1 MERSDALALM
11 RQHIQTVNLQ
21 KHVLAVEAVM
31 RALAQRLGEDETM
44 WGLAGLLHDLDFEYT
59 KEQPERHTIQ
69 TLELLDSYNLAP
81 EILHAIQAHAG
92 HVPLESAMDKAIYCA
107 DPVTGFVVACALM
120 HPTKKLVNVD
130 VAFMTN
136 RFKEKRFAAGANRE
150 QMVSC
155 SSLGLEL
162 EEFLELSRKAMEE
175 IADELVL

>member
-1 MERSDALALM
+1 MERSEALALM

-31 RALAQRLGEDETM
+31 GALAQRLGEDEAA

-59 KEQPERHTIQ
+59 KESPQHHTMQ
-69 TLELLDSYNLAP
+69 TLELLEDYNLDP
-81 EILHAIQAHAG
+81 RILHAIQAHAG

-120 HPTKKLVNVD
+120 HPTKKIANVD
-130 VAFMTN
+130 VAFMAN
-136 RFKEKRFAAGANRE
+136 RFKEKRFAAGASRE
-150 QMVSC
+150 QMTSC
-155 SSLGLEL
+155 NSLGLEL

-175 IADELVL
+175 IADELGL

>member
-1 MERSDALALM
+1 MERSEALALM

-31 RALAQRLGEDETM
+31 RSLARHLGEDETS

-59 KEQPERHTIQ
+59 KESPEQHTMQ
-69 TLELLDSYNLAP
+69 TLEILDNYDLSP

-92 HVPLESAMDKAIYCA
+92 HVRLESAMDKAIYCA

-120 HPTKKLVNVD
+120 HPTKTLANVD

-136 RFKEKRFAAGANRE
+136 RFKEKRFAAGASRE
-150 QMVSC
+150 QMASC
-155 SSLGLEL
+155 SSLGLSL

-175 IADELVL
+175 ISGELGL

>member
-1 MERSDALALM
+1 MECSEALALM

-31 RALAQRLGEDETM
+31 RALARRLNEDETD

-59 KEQPERHTIQ
+59 KESPQRHTMQ
-69 TLELLDSYNLAP
+69 TLELLEDYNLDP
-81 EILHAIQAHAG
+81 RILHAIQAHAG
-92 HVPLESAMDKAIYCA
+92 HVPLESSMDKAIYCA

-120 HPTKKLVNVD
+120 HPTKKIANVD

-136 RFKEKRFAAGANRE
+136 RFKEKRFAAGASRE
-150 QMVSC
+150 QMASC

-162 EEFLELSRKAMEE
+162 DEFLELSRKAMEE
-175 IADELVL
+175 IADELGL

>member
-1 MERSDALALM
+1 MECSEAFALM

-31 RALAQRLGEDETM
+31 RALARRLNEDETD

-59 KEQPERHTIQ
+59 KESPQRHTMQ
-69 TLELLDSYNLAP
+69 TLELLEDYNLDP
-81 EILHAIQAHAG
+81 RILHAIQAHAG
-92 HVPLESAMDKAIYCA
+92 HVPLESSMDKAIYCA

-120 HPTKKLVNVD
+120 HPTKKIANVD

-136 RFKEKRFAAGANRE
+136 RFKEKRFAAGASRE
-150 QMVSC
+150 QMASC

-162 EEFLELSRKAMEE
+162 DEFLELSRKAMEE
-175 IADELVL
+175 IADELGL